1 MITQVIEFLGKRLWI
16 AVGLLLATALLL
28 FGVTTVKPLT
38 FRLSYCQIKDSTYAL
53 KETVYQLRTVMQKD
67 AGATVKLCIQERVVT
82 RQNNLV
88 ETPAAK
94 L

>member
-1 MITQVIEFLGKRLWI
+1 MITQVIEFLGKRLWVV
-16 AVGLLLATALLL
+16 VGLLFVTAVLL
-28 FGVTTVKPLT
+28 FGVTTVYPLT

-53 KETVYQLRTVMQKD
+53 KETVYQLRTVTQKET
-67 AGATVKLCIQERVVT
+67 GATVKLCIQERVVT
-82 RQNNLV
+82 RQTNLV